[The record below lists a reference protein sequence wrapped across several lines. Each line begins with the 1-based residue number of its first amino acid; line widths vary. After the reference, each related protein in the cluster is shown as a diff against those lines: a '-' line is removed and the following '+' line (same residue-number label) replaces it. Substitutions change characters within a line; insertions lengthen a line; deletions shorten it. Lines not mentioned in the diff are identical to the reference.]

1 MKYKW
6 LLFDADGTLFDYDKA
21 EAAQLERTFR
31 QMAGWFEPEYVQVY
45 RQINQQIWQEF
56 EAGRISQAV
65 LRVKRFELLFAALK
79 VEADPAAFSAR
90 YLKNLGEG
98 TDLIEGAEE
107 TVKALHGQVGLLV
120 ITNGLKEV
128 QTARLARSGIGGYFA
143 HVVISE
149 EVGAA
154 KPDKGIFDA
163 AFDKMHGPRK
173 DEVLIVGD
181 GLSSDIRGGHDYGID
196 TCWFNPGRKP
206 RDLDL
211 PIRYEIARLSDL
223 LTIVDAA

>member
-1 MKYKW
+1 MRYKW

-21 EAAQLERTFR
+21 EATQLEKTFR
-31 QMAGWFEPEYVQVY
+31 QVLGRFEPGYAETY
-45 RQINQQIWQEF
+45 RRVNQQIWQEF

-65 LRVKRFELLFAALK
+65 LRVKRFELLFEALEI
-79 VEADPAAFSAR
+79 EADPAAFSAR

-98 TDLIEGAEE
+98 TDLIEGAQE
-107 TVKALHGQVGLLV
+107 TVQALHGQMGLVV

-128 QTARLARSGIGGYFA
+128 QTARLARSSIGGYFA

-154 KPDKGIFDA
+154 KPDRRIFDS
-163 AFDKMHGPRK
+163 AFDRMCGPRK
-173 DEVLIVGD
+173 EEVLIVGD
-181 GLSSDIRGGHDYGID
+181 GLSSDIQGGHDYGID

-206 RDLDL
+206 RGLDL
-211 PIRYEIARLSDL
+211 PIRYEIARLGDL
-223 LTIVDAA
+223 LAVVA

>member
-31 QMAGWFEPEYVQVY
+31 QLVGCFEPGYIEIY
-45 RQINQQIWQEF
+45 RDINRQIWQEF
-56 EAGRISQAV
+56 EAGRIAQAV
-65 LRVKRFELLFAALK
+65 LKVKRFELLFEALQVK
-79 VEADPAAFSAR
+79 ADPAAFSAR

-98 TDLIEGAEE
+98 TDLIEGAQE
-107 TVKALHGQVGLLV
+107 TVQALHGQVGLAL

-128 QTARLARSGIGGYFA
+128 QTARLARSGLGSYFA

-154 KPDKGIFDA
+154 KPDPGIFDA
-163 AFDKMHGPRK
+163 AFDRMRRPRK
-173 DEVLIVGD
+173 EEVLVIGD
-181 GLSSDIRGGHDYGID
+181 GLSSDIQGGHDYGID

-211 PIRYEIARLSDL
+211 PIRYEIARLGDL
-223 LTIVDAA
+223 LAIVA

>member
-1 MKYKW
+1 MRYKW

-21 EAAQLERTFR
+21 EAAQLARTFR
-31 QMAGWFEPEYVQVY
+31 QLVGRFEPGYVGIY
-45 RQINQQIWQEF
+45 RHINEQIWQEF
-56 EAGRISQAV
+56 EAGRIAQAV
-65 LRVKRFELLFAALK
+65 LKVKRFQLLFEALK

-98 TDLIEGAEE
+98 TDLIEGAQE
-107 TVKALHGQVGLLV
+107 TVQALHGHVGLVV

-128 QTARLARSGIGGYFA
+128 QTARLAKSGMGGYFA

-154 KPDKGIFDA
+154 KPDRGIFDA
-163 AFDKMHGPRK
+163 AFDRMRRPRK
-173 DEVLIVGD
+173 EEVLIVGD
-181 GLSSDIRGGHDYGID
+181 GLSSDIQGGHDYGID

-211 PIRYEIARLSDL
+211 PIRYEIARLGDL
-223 LTIVDAA
+223 LAIVDTT

>member
-1 MKYKW
+1 MRYNW

-21 EAAQLERTFR
+21 EATQLEKTFR
-31 QMAGWFEPEYVQVY
+31 QVLGRFEPGYVETY
-45 RQINQQIWQEF
+45 RAVNQQIWQEF

-65 LRVKRFELLFAALK
+65 LRVKRFELLFEALQ

-98 TDLIEGAEE
+98 TDLIEGAQE
-107 TVKALHGQVGLLV
+107 TVQALHGRVGLVV

-128 QTARLARSGIGGYFA
+128 QTARLARSSIGGYFA

-154 KPDKGIFDA
+154 KPDRRIFDA
-163 AFDKMHGPRK
+163 AFDRMRRPRK
-173 DEVLIVGD
+173 EEVLIVGD
-181 GLSSDIRGGHDYGID
+181 GLSSDIQGGHAYGID

-211 PIRYEIARLSDL
+211 PIRYEIARLGDL
-223 LTIVDAA
+223 LAIVG